1 MTSIEAQKEWVEH
14 LTGCQQCRDYKIGKL
29 MTRDDGTGWARSWP
43 PCAAGRDLHDRVDN
57 LKDKEYKNR
66 T

>member
-1 MTSIEAQKEWVEH
+1 MTSIEAEKEWTAH
-14 LTGCQQCRDYKIGKL
+14 LKDCEQCQKYVRGELRTK
-29 MTRDDGTGWARSWP
+29 DDGTGWARSWDACP
-43 PCAAGRDLHDRVDN
+43 DGRALHAAVSN